1 MSLKTTKEQLVQLLA
16 DTDNKVVALSGK
28 WGTGKSFMWDQVQ
41 QASSDEAV
49 KGALYASLFGV
60 SSIDQV
66 KLKLIQS
73 SAKAAESYPVL
84 FRSAKQALQTGIE
97 ALEGFHRGFGALNDI
112 GLLLAPALLRQKVLV
127 LDDIE
132 RKHEKLSIDEVLG
145 FIDEFTKQH
154 SSRVVLILNDDQ
166 LEKRDV
172 WNTLREKVIDQ
183 DLRLTTSA
191 LEAFEIGIRLS
202 PSPWASQIRS
212 NIERCGVTNIRIVC
226 RVVKVVNRILGNR
239 QGLNDAVL
247 SRVIPS
253 TVLLAAIHYKGI
265 EDGPDID
272 FVLAQGT
279 ADDWSVILPD
289 DEPETDEHRRKSK
302 WKILLNLL
310 GIHGCD
316 EYELLVVEFLQ
327 SGLFD
332 VAKVAQ
338 VIDRYVVE
346 VEALTAR
353 DQCNKFL
360 ESSVWDHRL
369 TEPQLLDQRI
379 QPARNGE

>member
-84 FRSAKQALQTGIE
+84 FRSAKQALQTGIK

-183 DLRLTTSA
+183 DLRRKRPAT
-191 LEAFEIGIRLS
+191 
-202 PSPWASQIRS
+202 PS
-212 NIERCGVTNIRIVC
+212 
-226 RVVKVVNRILGNR
+226 
-239 QGLNDAVL
+239 
-247 SRVIPS
+247 
-253 TVLLAAIHYKGI
+253 
-265 EDGPDID
+265 
-272 FVLAQGT
+272 
-279 ADDWSVILPD
+279 
-289 DEPETDEHRRKSK
+289 
-302 WKILLNLL
+302 
-310 GIHGCD
+310 
-316 EYELLVVEFLQ
+316 
-327 SGLFD
+327 
-332 VAKVAQ
+332 
-338 VIDRYVVE
+338 
-346 VEALTAR
+346 
-353 DQCNKFL
+353 
-360 ESSVWDHRL
+360 
-369 TEPQLLDQRI
+369 
-379 QPARNGE
+379 